1 MKHLSMKRS
10 LLLLSVLMAFVLSA
24 NGQQNKYMLKQF
36 DWSMHNYGD
45 YQLQYMRKTPQGNPV
60 EFVIANKKTRQ
71 RIFPLLDKANHLQK
85 VEGNFSITLWNDCIF
100 LKASDGYAKEF
111 DGLVWMVPQKGKLFE
126 YYRDKKWVS
135 SYNGKSTCFSG
146 VYKIE
151 KNKKGKDELV
161 PMVMDID
168 GNGYSAVYPLG
179 RLPYIVKFK
188 NGESSVYNSDF
199 QLLNTYKGE
208 LLAGSEGV
216 ILYRDGGFT
225 EFNEDLSEAATFKT
239 EGDGYTVFCKEGFVV
254 WRNKAENRV
263 KVYDKKGNELWAKDF
278 EKVLFFNGGPSVRYL
293 AVCENGK
300 WGAYSLGNTWLL
312 PCSWGSGKELA
323 AVMNDYKNWS
333 YSSYV
338 KEIVSKKGEFETT
351 QQFNE
356 RRHDPEKQKEYISK
370 LGLLKKY
377 LESLR
382 GYNIILGPYNADTE
396 EFALIPT
403 VAMWN
408 GFKIKVPLNEAE
420 AFKNAFMQ
428 MRGDALKG
436 AKYGIKYDSIAL
448 EEITFT
454 MPEGGKS
461 YTFYNK

>member
-1 MKHLSMKRS
+1 MKRS
-10 LLLLSVLMAFVLSA
+10 IFLLSVLMAFVLSA
-24 NGQQNKYMLKQF
+24 NGQQNKYMLKPF

-60 EFVIANKKTRQ
+60 EFIIANTKTRQ
-71 RIFPLLDKANHLQK
+71 RIFPLLDKANDLQK
-85 VEGNFSITLWNDCIF
+85 VEGNFSIALWHDCIF
-100 LKASDGYAKEF
+100 IKASDGYAKEF
-111 DGLVWMVPQKGKLFE
+111 DGLVWMVPQKGKLFR

-135 SYNGKSTCFSG
+135 SYNDKSTCFSG

-151 KNKKGKDELV
+151 KNKKGKEELV
-161 PMVMDID
+161 PLVMDIEE
-168 GNGYSAVYPLG
+168 NGYSAVYPLG

-188 NGESSVYNSDF
+188 NGESFVYNSEF
-199 QLLNTYKGE
+199 QLINTYKGE

-225 EFNEDLSEAATFKT
+225 EFNEDLSQAATFKT
-239 EGDGYTVFCKEGFVV
+239 EADGYAVFCKEGFVV

-263 KVYDKKGNELWAKDF
+263 KVYDKKGNELWAKVF
-278 EKVLFFNGGPSVRYL
+278 EKVLLFNGGPFARYL
-293 AVCENGK
+293 AVKENGK
-300 WGAYSLGNTWLL
+300 WGAYLLDNTYLL
-312 PCSWGSGKELA
+312 PCTWNSAKDLS
-323 AVMNDYKNWS
+323 AVVNDFKSWS

-338 KEIVSKKGEFETT
+338 KNFVSKKGEFETT

-356 RRHDPEKQKEYISK
+356 RQNNPEKQKEYLIK
-370 LGLLKKY
+370 HEVPKKF
-377 LESLR
+377 LESFN
-382 GYNIILGPYNADTE
+382 GYTVILGPYDADNE

-403 VAMWN
+403 MAMWN

-436 AKYGIKYDSIAL
+436 AKYGIKYDSIAI

-454 MPEGGKS
+454 MPDGGKS
-461 YTFYNK
+461 YTFFNK

>member
-1 MKHLSMKRS
+1 MKRS
-10 LLLLSVLMAFVLSA
+10 ILLLSVLTAFVLSA
-24 NGQQNKYMLKQF
+24 NGQQNKYMLKPF

-60 EFVIANKKTRQ
+60 EFIIVNTKTKQ
-71 RIFPLLDKANHLQK
+71 RIFPLLDKANDLQK
-85 VEGNFSITLWNDCIF
+85 AEGNFSIALWHDCIF
-100 LKASDGYAKEF
+100 IKASDGYAKEF
-111 DGLVWMVPQKGKLFE
+111 DGLVWMVPQKGKLFR

-135 SYNGKSTCFSG
+135 SYNDKSTCFSG

-161 PMVMDID
+161 PLVMDIEE
-168 GNGYSAVYPLG
+168 NGYSAVYPLG

-188 NGESSVYNSDF
+188 NGESFVYNSEF

-216 ILYRDGGFT
+216 ILYKEDGDMDFFDENLSNTAKFKFPSRRGTLTPCKDGRFVWI
-225 EFNEDLSEAATFKT
+225 DLL
-239 EGDGYTVFCKEGFVV
+239 
-254 WRNKAENRV
+254 NQ
-263 KVYDKKGNELWAKDF
+263 KVIVCDNKGNVLWSKEYVRVD
-278 EKVLFFNGGPSVRYL
+278 LYRGGPDDYYL
-293 AVCENGK
+293 AICQSGGMFGVQLIDG
-300 WGAYSLGNTWLL
+300 TILL
-312 PCSWGSGKELA
+312 PCTLVSTDLA
-323 AVMNDYKNWS
+323 RIMEVYESWS

-338 KEIVSKKGEFETT
+338 KNFVSKKGEFETT

-356 RRHDPEKQKEYISK
+356 RQNNPEKQKEYLIK
-370 LGLLKKY
+370 HEVPKKF
-377 LESLR
+377 LESFN
-382 GYNIILGPYNADTE
+382 GYTVILGPYDADNE
-396 EFALIPT
+396 VFELIPT

-436 AKYGIKYDSIAL
+436 AKYGIKYDSIAI

-454 MPEGGKS
+454 MPDGGKS
-461 YTFYNK
+461 YTFCNK